1 MRTNQSM
8 IFAAAVLLSLAA
20 NRSFAEESV
29 ASSAKRWFANW
40 RNGLMQSAVQSR
52 YQKRS
57 AASVAAVRGSKQT
70 SDDPNK
76 PYWKG
81 SVGSKQARRLREEK
95 AELAL
100 AVDAIL
106 AGRIEEG
113 RKKLDSFETRYPE
126 STLMGDV
133 REARTHLAAL
143 AVAPAEPA
151 PAAQAKP

>member
-1 MRTNQSM
+1 MESKKK
-8 IFAAAVLLSLAA
+8 IFAAALMLSVVTIGT
-20 NRSFAEESV
+20 SFADESI

-40 RNGLMQSAVQSR
+40 KNGLSQSAVGGK

-57 AASVAAVRGSKQT
+57 ATSVAAVRGSKQT

-95 AELAL
+95 AELAA

-106 AGRIEEG
+106 EGKLEDG
-113 RKKLDSFETRYPE
+113 RKKLDSFESRYPQ

-143 AVAPAEPA
+143 AAAPASAET
-151 PAAQAKP
+151 KP